1 MKRKKEVQRVH
12 IRKDTKEESREVVGG
27 TSENYTYLLHNKK
40 YKKGAVSIMLLMFFV
55 SFKSLNMDPVQ
66 LTGLHHCLQQLR
78 EIKRIFRK
86 SITMWRQTHFYCTV

>member
-1 MKRKKEVQRVH
+1 MH

-27 TSENYTYLLHNKK
+27 TSENYIYLLHNKM

-55 SFKSLNMDPVQ
+55 SSKSLNMDPVQ

-78 EIKRIFRK
+78 EIKRIFIK
-86 SITMWRQTHFYCTV
+86 KYNNVAADTFLLYCLTAYCI